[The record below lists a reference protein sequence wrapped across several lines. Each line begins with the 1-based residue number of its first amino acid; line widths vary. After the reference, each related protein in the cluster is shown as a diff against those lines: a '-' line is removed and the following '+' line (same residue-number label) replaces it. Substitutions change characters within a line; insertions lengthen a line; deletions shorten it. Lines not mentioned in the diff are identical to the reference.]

1 MWRLQPG
8 LASGDFTPDM
18 SDKEIA
24 EFLPDGL
31 LEKIRSDVCGTP
43 APSGAGV
50 RSQDEGPPTPP
61 ITKRH

>member
-31 LEKIRSDVCGTP
+31 LEKIRSEICGLL
-43 APSGAGV
+43 APSDAGV